1 MEVMKK
7 EFVIDFIS
15 ICSEYG
21 YRPDNFNFVRDY
33 KIQEEYKELRK
44 TMSARRARQQ
54 LSELHCT
61 GIKNIEYI
69 LYRKYRKLNN
79 VG

>member
-7 EFVIDFIS
+7 EFVVDFIN

-21 YRPDNFNFVRDY
+21 YSPESFNFVRDF
-33 KIQEEYKELRK
+33 KMQEEYKELRK
-44 TMSARRARQQ
+44 TMSARKARQV
-54 LSELHCT
+54 LSDLHCT
-61 GIKNIEYI
+61 GLKNIEYI
-69 LYRKYRKLNN
+69 LYRKYRKMNN